1 MDMTLAALQAE
12 AAAIAEA
19 LGGRAE
25 PTADGAVI
33 RLAAGRRALGAPG
46 QAPEPGLAVAVAAG
60 MPGLLAALG
69 EAVRERMGGGG
80 DGRGL

>member
-1 MDMTLAALQAE
+1 MTLAALQAE

-25 PTADGAVI
+25 ALADGAVI
-33 RLAAGRRALGAPG
+33 RLAVDRRALGAPG
-46 QAPEPGLAVAVAAG
+46 QAPEQGQASAVAAA

-69 EAVRERMGGGG
+69 AAVREHV
-80 DGRGL
+80 GRR